1 MADHTACHLR
11 RSIDEGTTTSAGD
24 AISGYNNLWP
34 GILTSND
41 HSFLKRVFQSH
52 GNAFF
57 IGCGLEKLDDSL
69 CEGSASTSS
78 PIHLILTWIGTELV
92 LRGTTDT
99 THVRWYKGIK
109 VFLRIALPD
118 RLFGIK
124 VGDMSPYVSL
134 DSSTCIVYLKDDNP
148 KLRRIALHRNQYD
161 PPDMPPFIYE
171 FNLDNLRMQGMSE
184 ITWHI
189 KADSM
194 PHLMPLL
201 MAIKKGDGLFQDL
214 LSHHTMQAKDE
225 DSRTPLSWAAGLG
238 RNAIAQRLIEEDAE
252 LDVPDKNGRTPLSW
266 AAGNGHK
273 DIVGML
279 LYAGVTQEPDNE
291 DKVPLAWAAERG
303 HCSIVEMLLDGPFD
317 DRLPLILAA
326 ENGQAAVLGL
336 LLDNFDLESRDI
348 RDNKTILEWAVD
360 ANNEKFVRTLLD
372 KGADAHA
379 LDEFGNTPISRAIG
393 LGHESIVMALNMTRK
408 SVAPWTILQDH
419 TDRVSSV
426 AFSPN
431 GKLVASASED
441 KTIILYATDTGE
453 RRATLDQHGSKIF
466 AMTFSPDGNLIAIA
480 SDDRTVT
487 LWAVGTGHLQATFE
501 GYMDFMTTIAFSP
514 DAKFVAAASQDY
526 DEVIMWETDTG
537 QSQTLGGVGD
547 AAQVFSVAFSSKGML
562 LASAHDESVVLWDL
576 QNGEPQLTFTG
587 HTGCANS
594 VAFSPDGK
602 FMASAS
608 DDMTVMIWKIENGE
622 TQMKLCHPDLV
633 DSVAFSPDG
642 QFVASSSDSIVYIW
656 NVTSGEQ
663 QARLTGHNDRVVSV
677 AFSPDGKLVAS
688 GSDDKTMILW
698 AGYMSE

>member
-57 IGCGLEKLDDSL
+57 IGYGLEKLDDSL

-99 THVRWYKGIK
+99 THVRWYK
-109 VFLRIALPD
+109 
-118 RLFGIK
+118 
-124 VGDMSPYVSL
+124 
-134 DSSTCIVYLKDDNP
+134 VYLKDDNP

-171 FNLDNLRMQGMSE
+171 FNLDNLRIQ
-184 ITWHI
+184 
-189 KADSM
+189 
-194 PHLMPLL
+194 
-201 MAIKKGDGLFQDL
+201 
-214 LSHHTMQAKDE
+214 
-225 DSRTPLSWAAGLG
+225 GLG

-336 LLDNFDLESRDI
+336 LLDNFNLESRDI

-431 GKLVASASED
+431 GKLVALASED

-466 AMTFSPDGNLIAIA
+466 AMTFSPNGNLIAIA
-480 SDDRTVT
+480 SDDKTVT
-487 LWAVGTGHLQATFE
+487 LWAVSTGHLQATFE
-501 GYMDFMTTIAFSP
+501 GYIDFMTTIAFSP

-537 QSQTLGGVGD
+537 QSQTLRGVGD

-562 LASAHDESVVLWDL
+562 LALAHDESVVL
-576 QNGEPQLTFTG
+576 
-587 HTGCANS
+587 
-594 VAFSPDGK
+594 
-602 FMASAS
+602 
-608 DDMTVMIWKIENGE
+608 
-622 TQMKLCHPDLV
+622 
-633 DSVAFSPDG
+633 
-642 QFVASSSDSIVYIW
+642 
-656 NVTSGEQ
+656 
-663 QARLTGHNDRVVSV
+663 
-677 AFSPDGKLVAS
+677 
-688 GSDDKTMILW
+688 
-698 AGYMSE
+698 